1 MRLIILSL
9 MLLSLS
15 VSAMALTIDVY
26 PLHVQNSAG
35 DNVSI
40 VVRVTENS
48 TPLSNMAVNFITNL
62 GTLNSASTLTNA
74 SGYGRV
80 FLRSTDSGIATLNT
94 SVGSLL
100 KITNITFSP
109 TSPKSIIIPK
119 SEKPVTAGNIT
130 TVRIRML
137 DQFGNVN
144 DTAAMTLNLT
154 FEDVFGNTLKE
165 TQLIRKPYN
174 LTNIHVSRN
183 LTDGG
188 AADIVLT
195 NSATSDQNVILAIN
209 STIAGNIS
217 ISASCDSASNNTSI
231 KVLADEVN
239 KIILTHTP
247 TIAYANN
254 QDIYKLIAQPVD
266 QFLNPIIPDSFPI
279 NEQVI
284 FYSGSRSDIF
294 ILNQEGKATDRF
306 GPTPYVENITINA
319 TYKNAGGYT
328 NITNSTTLEF
338 IPGSNLSLTIYCS
351 PDTLLTQN
359 LHGNHESTVKVVAL
373 DQWGHTLPGVN
384 LTIATTNSTVGYLS
398 LNGVNATTI
407 HATTNDLGKATL
419 NFFSST
425 VPGTTTIIATA
436 GNATVS
442 APITTKN
449 VPFVSTN
456 VSIEPESLKSGGIV
470 NVTTVVS
477 VEGDLQVTRP
487 AANAMLVLDR
497 SGSMDPDYY
506 AGTPLDVVL
515 VIDRSGSMDG
525 DAMLAAK
532 TASKNFAT
540 NLVSNSQLGVV
551 SFAWEP
557 FLPSSIDLELTPLNS
572 SKNLLLV
579 SNSID
584 KMHSVGGTAMGEGM
598 ADANSMLV
606 NNGRSDS
613 RKVMILLTDGLTNQ
627 GIDQQGTAAV
637 DLAKTNDIT
646 IYTIG
651 LGNEIDESLLR
662 SIASN
667 TGGKYYA
674 APSSSDL
681 ASIYNAIAQEI
692 CDYDITDIE
701 YGFEGFTPYSYSFND
716 SISIQDSY
724 ILSFEGYDLDDVF
737 DASPFYGG
745 TTAGEC
751 LIKVDGENFRLVPS
765 ASTPANS
772 NLWKTYQYDITNYIH
787 AGENSISF
795 YDYYD
800 YTGSRDYYDYYKDYY
815 PNPNPSSIGNNRVR
829 NVVISGSGNQIK
841 SYTTDTALNENGYVL
856 SFNKPLSSDYFED
869 TFEINESINDLKV
882 KLQWEHSSANLDLQ
896 LISPSKKIYGIGY
909 NDTGYYPGADSK
921 SEYIWISP
929 LSGVYPDSDTD
940 TVEIG
945 DWTVRVTGIGVNDVG
960 SWQENFSVSTYID
973 KKSAAKLSSHAFIS
987 SFDES
992 RGDKAGLALYSFEG
1006 NSLSASQ
1013 SSYILK
1019 NSTWVGYFTVQTT
1032 GRYNFDL
1039 SWDDSSN
1046 IEACLYDGTDLLD
1059 SSSGAGACEVS
1070 SVLFAGETY
1079 YLDIT
1084 KGAASTDDTHFVVN
1098 VTTLPLDTV
1107 MTAYYDSTV
1116 TPRFRTWNDSQWS
1129 IEKSAKN
1136 VGAYPY
1142 FVLLESSPV
1151 RSEIMMVTGDSDNDI
1166 NVQIWNGISW
1176 GSVSE
1181 LSNYFNYFN
1190 NYYENFKRGFDVK
1203 YEQLSGDA
1211 VVVYMNR
1218 SINVSIPQYK
1228 IWDGSSWSS
1237 ASATASKITGPGEVR
1252 WVRLEASPNS
1262 DEMILATLDSSN
1274 YIRAQVWNGNSWG
1287 SPVEITKNAKTSIYQ
1302 CFDIAYEQSTG
1313 RAMVVWADSSYV
1325 KYRIWNGVSWGSE
1338 QNLYSFSNSVCWLKL
1353 AADLH
1358 SNNMILVS
1366 QDIANDIYANTW
1378 TGSSWSSSRL
1388 LENNAGTSSRRTVDV
1403 AFEQSSETGLVV
1415 WGDTTSTPKYET
1427 WNGVSWSNE
1436 ASASNFGS
1444 GYPMWVQLTPDPS
1457 SDEIFLMT
1465 SDDSYDLNIQK
1476 WTGSSWS
1483 SATEVE
1489 TSSSNS
1495 YECFDIAYNSQEA
1508 SVQSTPVLWTEW
1520 TAEVTSTLNN
1530 DSLAHLGNSIDTITA
1545 DGLTAID
1552 EGLFVANNELSYV
1565 NGSSTI
1571 VLMTDGLDNA
1581 GYHSLLKE
1589 AYKAKENNTII
1600 YTVGFGKSESEVDPI
1615 LLEIANVTGG
1625 EYYFAPNS
1633 SVLKDIFKGIADQIT
1648 NFSAQGPVLN
1658 LQVPHNY
1665 ATSAGIVGATYISG
1679 SSNFTTGD
1687 RSSFVTPKYPSRG
1700 NAEPSITT
1708 LSNRS
1713 VLSWQLPTLSTG
1725 EKWGVWYQM
1734 VVEGTGYVPLVM
1746 TGSNI
1751 SYMNVAGED
1760 IESSVPG
1767 GGSAISGSSANS
1779 DPYPLGSF
1787 TITASK
1793 PLMLINESS
1802 ELTLEVRDIT
1812 GNYTSAYVIL
1822 YTNLGSLNGQQNRIN
1837 VTVDGRRTLTFSS
1850 IMAGNAHV
1858 IACAYNVNNVT
1869 DTKQCDKLLVIR
1881 PKGMIR
1887 IN

>member
-1 MRLIILSL
+1 

-35 DNVSI
+35 DNVSV

-48 TPLSNMAVNFITNL
+48 TPLSNVAVNFITNL
-62 GTLNSASTLTNA
+62 GALNSVSTLTNA
-74 SGYGRV
+74 SGYGQV
-80 FLRSTDSGIATLNT
+80 FLRSIDSGISTLNA
-94 SVGSLL
+94 SVGSIS
-100 KITNITFSP
+100 KIANITFSP
-109 TSPKSIIIPK
+109 TSPESIII
-119 SEKPVTAGNIT
+119 SESKNLVTAGNIT
-130 TVRIRML
+130 TVRIGML
-137 DQFGNVN
+137 DHFGNVN
-144 DTAAMTLNLT
+144 DTAKITLNIRI
-154 FEDVFGNTLKE
+154 EDVYGNVNE
-165 TQLIRKPYN
+165 TQIVRTPYTLAHIKAN
-174 LTNIHVSRN
+174 N
-183 LTDGG
+183 LTDTGE
-188 AADIVLT
+188 ADIDVI
-195 NSATSDQNVILAIN
+195 NSATYDQNITLELN
-209 STIAGNIS
+209 STIAGNIN
-217 ISASCDSASNNTSI
+217 ITASFGGVNSSKNIEVLPAEPHGITLWYNKEYTVNTTSDITVCVYDMYDNPVRNSLVRFNATAPVHTIYNSPNEYNSLHLSDSNIITGIDGLDVTEFRTDKRAGANTI
-231 KVLADEVN
+231 NITVANTKLGTEITITGLADEVDN
-239 KIILTHTP
+239 LFLTP
-247 TIAYANN
+247 SPEFAYANN

-266 QFLNPIIPDSFPI
+266 QFLNPIIPDGFPI
-279 NEQVI
+279 NEQVV
-284 FYSGSRSDIF
+284 FYSGSSSAIVT
-294 ILNQEGKATDRF
+294 LNQEGKATMRV
-306 GPTPYVENITINA
+306 GPTPYVENVSINA
-319 TYKNAGGYT
+319 TYRNAGGYT
-328 NITNSTTLEF
+328 NITNSTTLKF
-338 IPGSNLSLTIYCS
+338 IPGSNLSLAIYCS
-351 PDTLLTQN
+351 PDTLLTRYLN
-359 LHGNHESTVKVVAL
+359 GNHESTVKVVAL

-384 LTIATTNSTVGYLS
+384 LTVTTTNSTVGYLS

-407 HATTNDLGKATL
+407 HTTTNDFGKATL
-419 NFFSST
+419 NYWSSN

-449 VPFVSTN
+449 VPFVSTD
-456 VSIEPESLKSGGIV
+456 VSIEPESLNSGGIV

-477 VEGDLQVTRP
+477 VEGELQVTRP
-487 AANAMLVLDR
+487 AASAMLVLDR

-515 VIDRSGSMDG
+515 VIDRSGSMAG
-525 DAMLAAK
+525 TPIVDAKEAAK
-532 TASKNFAT
+532 EFVD
-540 NLVSNSQLGVV
+540 NLVSNSKVGVV
-551 SFAWEP
+551 SFATTCTVNRGMT
-557 FLPSSIDLELTPLNS
+557 SLNAY
-572 SKNLLLV
+572 NNRLLV
-579 SNSID
+579 DTSISSLSSN
-584 KMHSVGGTAMGEGM
+584 GYTAMGDGM
-598 ADANSMLV
+598 AAANSLLI
-606 NNGRSDS
+606 NNGRSES
-613 RKVMILLTDGLTNQ
+613 RKVMVVLTDGETNTGSNPQ
-627 GIDQQGTAAV
+627 DSIPVANANG
-637 DLAKTNDIT
+637 IT

-651 LGNEIDESLLR
+651 LGDVDESLLDY
-662 SIASN
+662 IASE
-667 TGGKYYA
+667 TGGKYYY
-674 APSSSDL
+674 APDSSQLRSVY
-681 ASIYNAIAQEI
+681 SAIAQELS
-692 CDYDITDIE
+692 DYDVSDVE
-701 YGFEGFTPYSYSFND
+701 YGVEGFTSYDYVF
-716 SISIQDSY
+716 QDS
-724 ILSFEGYDLDDVF
+724 SV
-737 DASPFYGG
+737 
-745 TTAGEC
+745 
-751 LIKVDGENFRLVPS
+751 
-765 ASTPANS
+765 STIP
-772 NLWKTYQYDITNYIH
+772 
-787 AGENSISF
+787 
-795 YDYYD
+795 
-800 YTGSRDYYDYYKDYY
+800 
-815 PNPNPSSIGNNRVR
+815 
-829 NVVISGSGNQIK
+829 
-841 SYTTDTALNENGYVL
+841 
-856 SFNKPLSSDYFED
+856 
-869 TFEINESINDLKV
+869 INETINDLKV
-882 KLQWEHSSANLDLQ
+882 QLEWENSSSDLHLQ
-896 LISPSKKIYGIGY
+896 LTSPSGVVYGP
-909 NDTGYYPGADSK
+909 NDNTTGYYPESDT
-921 SEYIWISP
+921 SEYIWVQPVSYI
-929 LSGVYPDSDTD
+929 YPEDDADS
-940 TVEIG
+940 VEIG
-945 DWTVRVTGIGVNDVG
+945 DWTVRVTGSGYG
-960 SWQENFSVSTYID
+960 SEHFTISTYID

-1059 SSSGAGACEVS
+1059 SSSGTGACEVS

-1084 KGAASTDDTHFVVN
+1084 KGALSTDDTHFVVN
-1098 VTTLPLDTV
+1098 ATTLPLDTV
-1107 MTAYYDSTV
+1107 MTSYYDNTV
-1116 TPRFRTWNDSQWS
+1116 TPKFRTWNDSQWS

-1151 RSEIMMVTGDSDNDI
+1151 RSEIMMITGDSDNDV

-1211 VVVYMNR
+1211 VVVYMDRN
-1218 SINVSIPQYK
+1218 INVRIPQYK

-1237 ASATASKITGPGEVR
+1237 ASATASTISGSGKVG
-1252 WVRLEASPNS
+1252 WVGLEASPDS
-1262 DEMILATLDSSN
+1262 DEMILVTLDSTK

-1287 SPVEITKNAKTSIYQ
+1287 DPISITNNAKTSDYQ

-1313 RAMVVWADSSYV
+1313 RAMVVWADSNYV

-1353 AADLH
+1353 AVDPH

-1378 TGSSWSSSRL
+1378 TGSSWSTRRS
-1388 LENNAGTSSRRTVDV
+1388 LENNAGTYTRRTVDV
-1403 AFEQSSETGLVV
+1403 AFEQSSGTGLVV

-1444 GYPMWVQLTPDPS
+1444 GSPMWVQLTPDPS

-1465 SDDSYDLNIQK
+1465 TDGYNDLNIQK
-1476 WTGSSWS
+1476 WSGSSWS

-1552 EGLFVANNELSYV
+1552 EGLFVANNELSSV

-1600 YTVGFGKSESEVDPI
+1600 YTVGFGKSESEVDPV
-1615 LLEIANVTGG
+1615 LLEIAEITGG
-1625 EYYFAPNS
+1625 DYYFAPNS
-1633 SVLKDIFKGIADQIT
+1633 SVLKNIFKGIAEQIT

-1658 LQVPHNY
+1658 IQVPHNY
-1665 ATSAGIVGATYISG
+1665 AISGGIADATYISG

-1687 RSSFVTPKYPSRG
+1687 RSSFITPKYPQRG
-1700 NAEPSITT
+1700 NAEPAITT

-1713 VLSWQLPTLSTG
+1713 VLSWQLPTLSPG

-1746 TGSNI
+1746 AESNI
-1751 SYMNVAGED
+1751 SYVDLSGTN
-1760 IESSVPG
+1760 IQSSLPG
-1767 GGSAISGSSANS
+1767 GGSAIGGSSGGIN
-1779 DPYPLGSF
+1779 PYPLGSL
-1787 TITASK
+1787 TIEASK
-1793 PLMLINESS
+1793 PLILINESS
-1802 ELTLEVRDIT
+1802 QLTLEVKDIT

-1822 YTNLGSLNGQQNRIN
+1822 YTNLGSLNGQEARVNI
-1837 VTVDGRRTLTFSS
+1837 TVDGRRTLNFLSET
-1850 IMAGNAHV
+1850 AGNAN
-1858 IACAYNVNNVT
+1858 IRAYAYNVNNVS
-1869 DTKQCDKLLVIR
+1869 DTKECSKLLVIR

>member
-1 MRLIILSL
+1 MRVRTRLMILSL

-35 DNVSI
+35 DNVSV

-48 TPLSNMAVNFITNL
+48 SPLSNMAVNFITNL
-62 GTLNSASTLTNA
+62 GTLNSVSTLTNA
-74 SGYGRV
+74 SGYGQV
-80 FLRSTDSGIATLNT
+80 FLTTTESGIATLNA
-94 SVGSLL
+94 SVGSIS
-100 KITNITFSP
+100 KIANITFFP
-109 TSPKSIIIPK
+109 TSPESIII
-119 SEKPVTAGNIT
+119 SESKNPVTAGNIT
-130 TVRIRML
+130 TVRIGTL

-144 DTAAMTLNLT
+144 DTAKIALNIRI
-154 FEDVFGNTLKE
+154 EDVYGNVNE
-165 TQLIRKPYN
+165 TQIVRAPYS
-174 LTNIHVSRN
+174 LAHIKASN
-183 LTDGG
+183 LTDTGE
-188 AADIVLT
+188 ADIDVT
-195 NSATSDQNVILAIN
+195 NSVTSDENITLELN
-209 STIAGNIS
+209 STIAGNIT
-217 ISASCDSASNNTSI
+217 ISASSDGVISSKNIEVLPAEPHGITLWYNKEYTVNTTSDITVCVYDMYDNPVRNSLVRFNATAPVHTIYNSPNEYNSLHLSNQNIITGIDGLAVTEFRTDKRAGANTVNITVANTTLGSEI
-231 KVLADEVN
+231 TITGLADAVDN
-239 KIILTHTP
+239 LFLTP
-247 TIAYANN
+247 SPEFVYANN

-266 QFLNPIIPDSFPI
+266 QFLNPIIPDGFPI
-279 NEQVI
+279 NEQVV
-284 FYSGSRSDIF
+284 FYSGSSSAIVT
-294 ILNQEGKATDRF
+294 LNPEGKATMRV
-306 GPTPYVENITINA
+306 GPTPYVENVSINA
-319 TYKNAGGYT
+319 TYRNAGGYT
-328 NITNSTTLEF
+328 NITNSTTLKF
-338 IPGSNLSLTIYCS
+338 IPGSNLSLAIYCS

-359 LHGNHESTVKVVAL
+359 LNGNHESTVKVVAL

-384 LTIATTNSTVGYLS
+384 LTVTTTNSTVGYLS

-407 HATTNDLGKATL
+407 HTTTNDFGKATL
-419 NFFSST
+419 NYLSSN

-515 VIDRSGSMDG
+515 VIDRSGSMADTRIATPIT
-525 DAMLAAK
+525 DAKEAAK
-532 TASKNFAT
+532 EFVD
-540 NLVSNSQLGVV
+540 NLVSNSNVGVV
-551 SFAWEP
+551 SFATTCTVNRGMT
-557 FLPSSIDLELTPLNS
+557 SLNAY
-572 SKNLLLV
+572 NNRLLV
-579 SNSID
+579 DTSISSLSSN
-584 KMHSVGGTAMGEGM
+584 GYTAMGDGM
-598 ADANSMLV
+598 AAANSLLI
-606 NNGRSDS
+606 NNGRSES
-613 RKVMILLTDGLTNQ
+613 RKVMVVLTDGETNT
-627 GIDQQGTAAV
+627 GSNPEDSIPVANANG
-637 DLAKTNDIT
+637 IT

-651 LGNEIDESLLR
+651 LGDVDESLLDY
-662 SIASN
+662 IASE
-667 TGGKYYA
+667 TGGKYYY
-674 APSSSDL
+674 APDSSQL
-681 ASIYNAIAQEI
+681 RSIYNAIAQELS
-692 CDYDITDIE
+692 DYDISSVE
-701 YGFEGFTPYSYSFND
+701 YGVEGFTSYDYVF
-716 SISIQDSY
+716 QDS
-724 ILSFEGYDLDDVF
+724 
-737 DASPFYGG
+737 
-745 TTAGEC
+745 
-751 LIKVDGENFRLVPS
+751 
-765 ASTPANS
+765 
-772 NLWKTYQYDITNYIH
+772 
-787 AGENSISF
+787 
-795 YDYYD
+795 
-800 YTGSRDYYDYYKDYY
+800 
-815 PNPNPSSIGNNRVR
+815 
-829 NVVISGSGNQIK
+829 VVNTI
-841 SYTTDTALNENGYVL
+841 
-856 SFNKPLSSDYFED
+856 P
-869 TFEINESINDLKV
+869 INETINDLKV
-882 KLQWEHSSANLDLQ
+882 KLEWENSSSDLHLQ
-896 LISPSKKIYGIGY
+896 LTSPSGVVYGL
-909 NDTGYYPGADSK
+909 NDNTTGYYPESDT
-921 SEYIWISP
+921 SEYIWTQPVSY
-929 LSGVYPDSDTD
+929 VYPDDDAD

-945 DWTVRVTGIGVNDVG
+945 DWTVRVTGLASGNEHFTI
-960 SWQENFSVSTYID
+960 STYID

-992 RGDKAGLALYSFEG
+992 RGDKAGLALYSFG
-1006 NSLSASQ
+1006 SNSLSASQ
-1013 SSYILK
+1013 SSYVLK

-1136 VGAYPY
+1136 VGGYPY
-1142 FVLLESSPV
+1142 FVVLESSPI
-1151 RSEIMMVTGDSDNDI
+1151 RSEIMMVTGDSDNDV
-1166 NVQIWNGISW
+1166 NVQMWNGVSW
-1176 GSVSE
+1176 GSVREFSNNY
-1181 LSNYFNYFN
+1181 NYFNTPYDTFKK
-1190 NYYENFKRGFDVK
+1190 NFDIN
-1203 YEQLSGDA
+1203 YEQISGDA

-1218 SINVSIPQYK
+1218 SINVRIPQYK
-1228 IWDGSSWSS
+1228 IWDGSSWTS

-1252 WVRLEASPNS
+1252 WVRLEASPDS
-1262 DEMILATLDSSN
+1262 DEMVLATLDSSN

-1313 RAMVVWADSSYV
+1313 RAMVVWADSNYV
-1325 KYRIWNGVSWGSE
+1325 KYRIWNGASWGSE

-1353 AADLH
+1353 AADLR

-1444 GYPMWVQLTPDPS
+1444 GYPMWVQLTPDSS

-1552 EGLFVANNELSYV
+1552 EGLFVANNELSSV

-1600 YTVGFGKSESEVDPI
+1600 YTVGFGKSESEVDPV
-1615 LLEIANVTGG
+1615 LLEIAEITGG
-1625 EYYFAPNS
+1625 DYYFAPNS
-1633 SVLKDIFKGIADQIT
+1633 SVLKNIFKGIAEQIT

-1658 LQVPHNY
+1658 IQVPHNY
-1665 ATSAGIVGATYISG
+1665 AISGGIADATYISG

-1687 RSSFVTPKYPSRG
+1687 RSSFITPKYPKRG
-1700 NAEPSITT
+1700 NAEPAITT

-1713 VLSWQLPTLSTG
+1713 VLSWQLPTLSPG

-1746 TGSNI
+1746 AESNI
-1751 SYMNVAGED
+1751 SYVDLSGTN
-1760 IESSVPG
+1760 IQSSLPG
-1767 GGSAISGSSANS
+1767 GGSAIGGSSAGI
-1779 DPYPLGSF
+1779 DPYSLGSL
-1787 TITASK
+1787 TIEASK

-1802 ELTLEVRDIT
+1802 ELTLEVRDTT

-1822 YTNLGSLNGQQNRIN
+1822 YTNLGSLNGQEARVNI
-1837 VTVDGRRTLTFSS
+1837 TVDGRRTLNFLSET
-1850 IMAGNAHV
+1850 AGNAN
-1858 IACAYNVNNVT
+1858 IRAYAYNVNNVS
-1869 DTKQCDKLLVIR
+1869 DTKECSKLLVIR